1 MAGQFAYPSRDNLR
15 IQTEWLTIATD
26 ESIRR
31 SGRATKGQH
40 NKDRDEADGGPKQK
54 GKAKGKKA
62 KAEPEPEEDEDEI
75 IRCVCGTYEEEE
87 DNPRSMI
94 CCDKCSAWQHND
106 CMGLPEDYSPAKY
119 FCEQCRP
126 SDHKELLAAIKRGEK
141 PWEDRALERERMKAE
156 KEAKKKGKKP
166 GRKSGARASDVRTP
180 TLEPEESASSRK
192 RKLEESPAPESRVSA
207 SAFHERHQLTSRQPK
222 KARSSLRIEA
232 DGPANEEAIDES
244 QDQNAILAGVA
255 KDAKD
260 IANPTR
266 SKIASNIVKSFIE
279 QANGLVQSG
288 AISLA
293 KGETPKSLGTNVA
306 LQVEHAV
313 YQVRSGGEG
322 EPSDAYRDQMRTI
335 LNNIKSNADLA
346 ARLMNNELP
355 ADKLAA
361 MEPRDMATDAQKQKD
376 AEEKLKM
383 DKQHVLVEEQ
393 GPRIRKTHKGDEYV
407 DDSHQVAES
416 STSKPSTKRPST
428 MDQDFETKSPT
439 TAGPVEKPQT
449 MRKPSAAQKGKPFG
463 DPRRKSSSNFDID
476 KVWSGVQG
484 SPTEGDAPKLPEGPR
499 GSPPPIMSTAAD
511 ADPEVDR
518 LLKDEDNESAPY
530 SPKEFVEEGVVW
542 RGKVNGGSLGT
553 FNTVARFAAGCQ
565 PEVENLRMTW
575 SEVIPGEIKLHGR
588 IQPSKADEYLCGL
601 EYSNTTELV
610 IVSLAE
616 PKEPED
622 QAQFNKFF
630 NYLKSKGR
638 YGVGSQHS
646 VPAIKDIYLL
656 PMEIGQPLPTV
667 MRALEHVFADPVTE
681 RSFLV
686 PIVIK
691 WTELPHNAE
700 RARQQQ
706 REQQAAP
713 SPSVGPPVAQTP
725 ITPHETQMQFDS
737 HPLPQSQS
745 AQAINGGAHSTP
757 TPAQFS
763 TPPPHQQAQS
773 LVAHAPVQ
781 APIPQNQSPAA
792 INALRILGPEMAAC
806 PAVVDLIA
814 QAPNAGE
821 NEFNIIKECIE
832 ENADAGKSLG
842 VLTVMLQ
849 QKYQSQR
856 SSREQAANQGQAPLT
871 AQTS

>member
-1 MAGQFAYPSRDNLR
+1 MA
-15 IQTEWLTIATD
+15 D
-26 ESIRR
+26 EIRR

-40 NKDRDEADGGPKQK
+40 NKDREGANGAPKQK

-62 KAEPEPEEDEDEI
+62 KAEPEPEPEEEDEEL
-75 IRCVCGTYEEEE
+75 IRCVCGLYEEEE
-87 DNPRSMI
+87 DKPRSMI

-106 CMGLPEDYSPAKY
+106 CMGLPEDYAPEKY
-119 FCEQCRP
+119 YCEQCRP
-126 SDHKELLAAIKRGEK
+126 QDHKELIAAIKRGEK
-141 PWEDRALERERMKAE
+141 PWEDRAVERERLKAE
-156 KEAKKKGKKP
+156 KEVKKKGKKA
-166 GRKSGARASDVRTP
+166 GRKSGARASDAQRTP
-180 TLEPEESASSRK
+180 TLEPEESVSSKK
-192 RKLEESPAPESRVSA
+192 RKHEESPAPETKA
-207 SAFHERHQLTSRQPK
+207 SESTSYAHHVLISPQAK
-222 KARSSLRIEA
+222 KARSSLRVEA
-232 DGPANEEAIDES
+232 EAQPEEEAVEEPS
-244 QDQNAILAGVA
+244 EQNPILADVA

-288 AISLA
+288 AISPS
-293 KGETPKSLGTNVA
+293 KGETPKSLGTRIA

-313 YQVRSGGEG
+313 YHIRSGAEG
-322 EPSDAYRDQMRTI
+322 EPSDAYRDQIRTI

-361 MEPRDMATDAQKQKD
+361 MEPKDMATDAQKQKD

-393 GPRIRKTHKGDEYV
+393 GPRIRKTHKGEEYV
-407 DDSHQVAES
+407 DESHQVAES
-416 STSKPSTKRPST
+416 ATSKPPAKRQST
-428 MDQDFETKSPT
+428 MDQGAEMKSPP
-439 TAGPVEKPQT
+439 TAGSAEKPQA
-449 MRKPSAAQKGKPFG
+449 MRKQSAAGKGKPFG
-463 DPRRKSSSNFDID
+463 DPRRKSSSNFDIN

-484 SPTEGDAPKLPEGPR
+484 QGSPTDGDAPRLPEGQSR
-499 GSPPPIMSTAAD
+499 GSPPPLAGTSAD

-530 SPKEFVEEGVVW
+530 SPKDFVEEGVVW

-553 FNTVARFAAGCQ
+553 FNTVAKFAAGCQ
-565 PEVENLRMTW
+565 PEVENLSMTW
-575 SEVIPGEIKLHGR
+575 SEVIPQEIKLHGR

-616 PKEPED
+616 PKDPED
-622 QAQFNKFF
+622 QVQFSKFF
-630 NYLKSKGR
+630 NYLKAKGR

-656 PMEIGQPLPTV
+656 PMEVGQPLPTV

-706 REQQAAP
+706 REQQAVQ
-713 SPSVGPPVAQTP
+713 SPSIGPPVAQTP
-725 ITPHETQMQFDS
+725 ITPHEPQMQFDPRPS
-737 HPLPQSQS
+737 QPQQT
-745 AQAINGGAHSTP
+745 QTMNGGGHPTP

-763 TPPPHQQAQS
+763 TPPPQQQAQVP
-773 LVAHAPVQ
+773 VAHAPVQ
-781 APIPQNQSPAA
+781 APIPQNPSPAA

-806 PAVVDLIA
+806 PAVTDLIA

-832 ENADAGKSLG
+832 ENAEAGKSLG

-856 SSREQAANQGQAPLT
+856 SSREQAASQNQTPVAAHT
-871 AQTS
+871 

>member
-1 MAGQFAYPSRDNLR
+1 MKEQE
-15 IQTEWLTIATD
+15 Q
-26 ESIRR
+26 
-31 SGRATKGQH
+31 
-40 NKDRDEADGGPKQK
+40 EA
-54 GKAKGKKA
+54 
-62 KAEPEPEEDEDEI
+62 
-75 IRCVCGTYEEEE
+75 EEEE
-87 DNPRSMI
+87 
-94 CCDKCSAWQHND
+94 A
-106 CMGLPEDYSPAKY
+106 
-119 FCEQCRP
+119 
-126 SDHKELLAAIKRGEK
+126 
-141 PWEDRALERERMKAE
+141 
-156 KEAKKKGKKP
+156 
-166 GRKSGARASDVRTP
+166 V
-180 TLEPEESASSRK
+180 
-192 RKLEESPAPESRVSA
+192 
-207 SAFHERHQLTSRQPK
+207 
-222 KARSSLRIEA
+222 
-232 DGPANEEAIDES
+232 DES
-244 QDQNAILAGVA
+244 EEQNPLLAGVA

-288 AISLA
+288 AISPS
-293 KGETPKSLGTNVA
+293 KGETPTSLGTRVA

-313 YQVRSGGEG
+313 YHVRSGGEG
-322 EPSDAYRDQMRTI
+322 EPSDAYRDQIRTI

-346 ARLMNNELP
+346 ARLMNNNLP

-376 AEEKLKM
+376 AEEKMKM

-393 GPRIRKTHKGDEYV
+393 GPRIRKTHKGEEYV
-407 DDSHQVAES
+407 DESHQVAEPAAI
-416 STSKPSTKRPST
+416 KPPSKRPST
-428 MDQDFETKSPT
+428 MGQDAEIKSPT
-439 TAGPVEKPQT
+439 SAGPGEKPQS
-449 MRKPSAAQKGKPFG
+449 MRKPSAAGKGKPFG

-476 KVWSGVQG
+476 RVWSGVQG
-484 SPTEGDAPKLPEGPR
+484 SPTEGDAPKFPEGPSR
-499 GSPPPIMSTAAD
+499 GSPPPLAGAAAD

-565 PEVENLRMTW
+565 PEVENLSMTW
-575 SEVIPGEIKLHGR
+575 SEVIPSEIKLHGR

-616 PKEPED
+616 PKDPED
-622 QAQFNKFF
+622 QAQFTKFF
-630 NYLKSKGR
+630 NYLKTKGR

-667 MRALEHVFADPVTE
+667 MRALEHAFADPVTE

-706 REQQAAP
+706 REQAAQ

-725 ITPHETQMQFDS
+725 ITPHEHQTQFDS
-737 HPLPQSQS
+737 HHLQPQQ
-745 AQAINGGAHSTP
+745 AQAMTMNGGSHSTP
-757 TPAQFS
+757 TPAQYS
-763 TPPPHQQAQS
+763 TPPQQQS
-773 LVAHAPVQ
+773 QQQPVAHAPVQ
-781 APIPQNQSPAA
+781 APIPSNQSPAA
-792 INALRILGPEMAAC
+792 TNALRILGPEMAAC

-832 ENADAGKSLG
+832 ENVEAGKSLG

-856 SSREQAANQGQAPLT
+856 SSREQAANQGQAPVVT
-871 AQTS
+871 PT

>member
-1 MAGQFAYPSRDNLR
+1 
-15 IQTEWLTIATD
+15 
-26 ESIRR
+26 
-31 SGRATKGQH
+31 
-40 NKDRDEADGGPKQK
+40 
-54 GKAKGKKA
+54 
-62 KAEPEPEEDEDEI
+62 
-75 IRCVCGTYEEEE
+75 
-87 DNPRSMI
+87 
-94 CCDKCSAWQHND
+94 
-106 CMGLPEDYSPAKY
+106 MGLPEDYSPAKY
-119 FCEQCRP
+119 FCEKCKP
-126 SDHKELLAAIKRGEK
+126 SDHKELLAAMKRGEK
-141 PWEDRALERERMKAE
+141 PWEERAVERERLKAE
-156 KEAKKKGKKP
+156 KEAKKKGKKA
-166 GRKSGARASDVRTP
+166 GRKSTARASDAQRTP
-180 TLEPEESASSRK
+180 TLEPEESVSSRK
-192 RKLEESPAPESRVSA
+192 RKHDESPALESRVSESPPSCRA
-207 SAFHERHQLTSRQPK
+207 PHDLTCQQSK
-222 KARSSLRIEA
+222 KARSSLRVEA
-232 DGPANEEAIDES
+232 DGQAEAEEQGEEDKEEKEEPEPEPEPKPEPEQEQVPEPAPEAEEAVDDSEE
-244 QDQNAILAGVA
+244 QNPILAGVA

-260 IANPTR
+260 IANPVR

-288 AISLA
+288 AVNPS
-293 KGETPKSLGTNVA
+293 KGETPASLGTRVA

-313 YQVRSGGEG
+313 YHVRSGGQG
-322 EPSDAYRDQMRTI
+322 EPSDAYRDQIRTI

-346 ARLMNNELP
+346 ARLMNNNLT

-361 MEPRDMATDAQKQKD
+361 MEPKDMATDAQKQKD
-376 AEEKLKM
+376 AEEKMKM

-393 GPRIRKTHKGDEYV
+393 GPRIRKTHKGEEYV
-407 DDSHQVAES
+407 DDSHQVAEPATLKPPPKRQ
-416 STSKPSTKRPST
+416 STVG
-428 MDQDFETKSPT
+428 QDAEIKSPT
-439 TAGPVEKPQT
+439 SAGPGEKAPS
-449 MRKPSAAQKGKPFG
+449 MRKPSAAGKGKPFG

-476 KVWSGVQG
+476 RVWSGVQG
-484 SPTEGDAPKLPEGPR
+484 SPTEGDAPRLPDGPSR
-499 GSPPPIMSTAAD
+499 GSPPPPTGAAAD

-530 SPKEFVEEGVVW
+530 SPKEFMEEGVVW

-565 PEVENLRMTW
+565 PQVENLSMTW
-575 SEVIPGEIKLHGR
+575 SEVIPSEIKLHGR

-616 PKEPED
+616 PKDPED
-622 QAQFNKFF
+622 QAQFSKFF
-630 NYLKSKGR
+630 NYLKTKGR

-656 PMEIGQPLPTV
+656 PMEVGQPLPTV
-667 MRALEHVFADPVTE
+667 MRALEHAFADPVTE

-700 RARQQQ
+700 RARLQQ
-706 REQQAAP
+706 REQAAH

-725 ITPHETQMQFDS
+725 ITPRENQIQFDAHHS
-737 HPLPQSQS
+737 QPPQQ
-745 AQAINGGAHSTP
+745 AQAMNGGSHSTP
-757 TPAQFS
+757 TPAQYS
-763 TPPPHQQAQS
+763 TPPQQQS
-773 LVAHAPVQ
+773 QPPVAHAPVQ
-781 APIPQNQSPAA
+781 APIPSNQSPAA
-792 INALRILGPEMAAC
+792 TNAQRILGPEMAAC

-832 ENADAGKSLG
+832 ENAEAGKSLG

-856 SSREQAANQGQAPLT
+856 SSREQQAANNQGGQAPVVT
-871 AQTS
+871 PT